1 MKINSENVQELS
13 RKNKIYN
20 TLGKFLGGC
29 AVIVGV
35 SSICLLAIDDYTT
48 LGLYLFGGSGCVY
61 LLCLII
67 VNITA
72 KRMERLLIFQ
82 FEEFDFIPEYIFLVD
97 SLNDTKFYINY
108 TTKNF
113 TYSKHSEVG
122 EIYSFDDLLD
132 FYETKNSEM
141 RDGKDY
147 CVQLSLNVNLK
158 NHLDSFSLDFIKNPI
173 AKSSNAY
180 MRILKD
186 KDAVYNALKQI
197 QSSDKKTADVSNE
210 ISSINDNEI
219 DALKKQ
225 VEKEQLKA
233 TLNSIKEKKCKYCGL
248 NNYGDVKNC
257 RGCGASLDN

>member
-13 RKNKIYN
+13 RKNSKQN
-20 TLGKFLGGC
+20 KLGETLCGVGGVI
-29 AVIVGV
+29 AVISFIAALIDEFTTFLVCFL
-35 SSICLLAIDDYTT
+35 SIGIL
-48 LGLYLFGGSGCVY
+48 
-61 LLCLII
+61 LII
-67 VNITA
+67 IGITI
-72 KRMERLLIFQ
+72 LIITQNRKDKLIAFK
-82 FEEFDFIPEYIFLVD
+82 FKELNFTPENTYVVD
-97 SLNDTKFYINY
+97 SLSDTKFYINY

-141 RDGKDY
+141 RDGRDY

>member
-13 RKNKIYN
+13 RKNSKQN
-20 TLGKFLGGC
+20 KLGVTLGSFGVIFTFGALIAALIDEFTTFLVCCLGIGLLMIIIGIILAEVTTRRKEKLINFKFKE
-29 AVIVGV
+29 
-35 SSICLLAIDDYTT
+35 Y
-48 LGLYLFGGSGCVY
+48 
-61 LLCLII
+61 
-67 VNITA
+67 
-72 KRMERLLIFQ
+72 
-82 FEEFDFIPEYIFLVD
+82 DFIPENTYVVD

-147 CVQLSLNVNLK
+147 CIQLSLNVNLK

-210 ISSINDNEI
+210 ISNINDNEI